1 MLFIGSFLTI
11 LGIMTT
17 SVSTTYW
24 QLMLAQGICVG
35 IGIGTLFV
43 PSIAVVSTYFTTRR
57 AIATGLAFAGSSV
70 GGIIYPITF
79 RGCQSI
85 GSGWATR
92 IIGFISVALL
102 CTAIATMWT
111 QLPSKP
117 PRSLYQL
124 SAFKSGPYTLAS
136 LGIAFGFAGLY
147 IPMFYIQIYA
157 LSTGSTSSDSYD
169 FYLLAILN
177 AGSFFGRVI
186 PNFLASK
193 IGSLT
198 MLVLCAVA
206 AGILS
211 LCWIAIDDVVGLT
224 FFAVI
229 YGFFAGAYVSLTP
242 PVLVGMTPD
251 LSMAGTYLG
260 MSMFLAAC
268 GLLLGNPIAGSLV
281 NIEERRFIGAQA
293 FTGGLILTSAG
304 LLAAALVIRARERKS
319 WKV

>member
-1 MLFIGSFLTI
+1 
-11 LGIMTT
+11 
-17 SVSTTYW
+17 
-24 QLMLAQGICVG
+24 
-35 IGIGTLFV
+35 
-43 PSIAVVSTYFTTRR
+43 
-57 AIATGLAFAGSSV
+57 
-70 GGIIYPITF
+70 
-79 RGCQSI
+79 
-85 GSGWATR
+85 
-92 IIGFISVALL
+92 
-102 CTAIATMWT
+102 
-111 QLPSKP
+111 
-117 PRSLYQL
+117 
-124 SAFKSGPYTLAS
+124 
-136 LGIAFGFAGLY
+136 
-147 IPMFYIQIYA
+147 MFYIQIYA
-157 LSTGSTSSDSYD
+157 LSTESTSSDSYD

-281 NIEERRFIGAQA
+281 NIEEKRFIGAQA